1 MSEALIRASVAAMR
15 GYVPGEQP
23 KDPGIVKLNTNEN
36 PYPPAPGV
44 ARALHGMAADV
55 LRLYPDPM
63 CAKLRDGIAAMHRV
77 GPECVFVGNG
87 SDEILALCARAF
99 AEHDGTGS
107 IGWFEPSYSL
117 YPVLAQ
123 IEDVPGRPVELGP
136 DFDWAMPAGYSAS
149 LFFLTHPNAPTGRV
163 YDEAVVR
170 RFCAGFPGVVLIDEA
185 YVDFAERDLADLARR
200 LPNVLIARTFSKSYS
215 LAGLRLGYA
224 VGPAP
229 LIGALSTIKDSYNVS
244 RLTQELGLAAIGD
257 PAHMLAN
264 RDRIV
269 ATRTRVAAELAR
281 RGFDVCP
288 SAANFLWA
296 KPPVAI
302 AAETMFRALRE
313 RRVLVRYFP
322 GRRTGGHLRITVGT
336 DAQMAALLAAV
347 DAILKDGGCACT

>member
-1 MSEALIRASVAAMR
+1 MSKAWVRASVAAMR

-44 ARALHGMAADV
+44 ARALRDLAADA

-63 CAKLRDGIAAMHRV
+63 CAKLRDRIGAMHGV

-99 AEHDGTGS
+99 VEHDGSGS

-123 IEDVPGRPVELGP
+123 IEDVPAKPVELAA
-136 DFDWAMPAGYSAS
+136 DFDWAMPEGYAAS

-170 RFCAGFPGVVLIDEA
+170 RFCEGFPGVVLIDEA
-185 YVDFAERDLADLARR
+185 YVDFAERDLADLARL
-200 LPNVLIARTFSKSYS
+200 LPNVLIARTLSKSYS

-229 LIGALSTIKDSYNVS
+229 LIGALYTIKDSYNVS
-244 RLTQELGLAAIGD
+244 RLTQELGLAALED
-257 PAHMLAN
+257 PAHMRTH

-269 ATRTRVAAELAR
+269 ATRNRTSSELAR
-281 RGFDVCP
+281 RGFDVVP

-296 KPPVAI
+296 KPPAAVVAE
-302 AAETMFRALRE
+302 AMFRALRE

-322 GRRTGGHLRITVGT
+322 GRRTGAHLRITVGT
-336 DAQMAALLAAV
+336 DAQMEALLAAV
-347 DAILKDGGCACT
+347 DAILKDGGRACS